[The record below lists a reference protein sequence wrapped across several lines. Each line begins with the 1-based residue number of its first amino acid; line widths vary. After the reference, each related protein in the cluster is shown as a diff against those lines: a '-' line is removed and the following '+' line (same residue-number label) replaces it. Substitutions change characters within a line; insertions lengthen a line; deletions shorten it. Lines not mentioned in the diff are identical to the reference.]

1 MKRFL
6 LVLVSF
12 VSLAAYAQT
21 DSLNVIK
28 KDSVENGNNCA
39 MKFGCLSYDAAIKA
53 MPEYATAQQSVKDL
67 KKKYD
72 EEVKRVE
79 DDFNKKYENFLD
91 GQSEFPPTI
100 LKKRQAEL
108 KEMLVKNIAFKKES
122 ERLLVAAEKEIF
134 APLHMKLAELLKI
147 IGEDRGY
154 SFIINTD
161 NNACPYVNPAQGEDI
176 NDIVKST
183 LQEK

>member
-1 MKRFL
+1 MKHFL
-6 LVLVSF
+6 LIFISF
-12 VSLAAYAQT
+12 ISLNAIAQT
-21 DSLNVIK
+21 DTLKVVQNEPAANEK
-28 KDSVENGNNCA
+28 KCV
-39 MKFGCLSYDAAIKA
+39 MTFGFLSYDAAIKA
-53 MPEYATAQQSVKDL
+53 MPEYATAQQSVQEL

-72 EEVKRVE
+72 AEVKRVE
-79 DDFNKKYENFLD
+79 EDFNKKYESFLD

-122 ERLLVAAEKEIF
+122 ERLLAAAEKEIF
-134 APLHMKLAELLKI
+134 APLHTKLAELLKI
-147 IGEDRGY
+147 IAEDRGY

-161 NNACPYVNPAQGEDI
+161 NNACPYINPSQGEDI
-176 NDIVKST
+176 NSIVLST